1 MPNPIAERPPII
13 EFNVFPNLK
22 KTITLVKAEI
32 KILELKLFESVRV
45 MVYLKDENDSVMD
58 TRGFL
63 IDKSNGYDQWSN
75 DDKTLI
81 DIIKKLIQ

>member
-1 MPNPIAERPPII
+1 MNTLI
-13 EFNVFPNLK
+13 EFNIYPNLK

-45 MVYLKDENDSVMD
+45 MVYLKDEQGSVID

-63 IDKSNGYDQWSN
+63 IDKSNGYDQWTQ